1 MATIHKKILIVEDS
15 TIQAESL
22 RKLLE
27 QHGLRVLCAS
37 EGKVG
42 IELARQWS
50 PDVIILDVKL
60 PDMDGFEVCRRLKNN
75 SQTNDIP
82 IVMLTVYSELSNL
95 RMGIYLGAV
104 DFIPKDDFANVVLLE
119 TLRQLQVLEETKGFS
134 WPRRASDTTELEE
147 PDAGV

>member
-1 MATIHKKILIVEDS
+1 MAPIHKKILIVEDS

-27 QHGLRVLCAS
+27 QQGLRVLCAP

-50 PDVIILDVKL
+50 PDVVILDVKL
-60 PDMDGFEVCRRLKNN
+60 PDMDGFEVCRRLKDDP
-75 SQTNDIP
+75 QTNNIP

-119 TLRQLQVLEETKGFS
+119 TLRQLQILEESHGFS
-134 WPRRASDTTELEE
+134 WTKSAARATELEK
-147 PDAGV
+147 PDADL

>member
-134 WPRRASDTTELEE
+134 WPRRSSDTTELEE

>member
-27 QHGLRVLCAS
+27 QQGLRVLCAS

-50 PDVIILDVKL
+50 PDVVILDVKL
-60 PDMDGFEVCRRLKNN
+60 PDMDGFEVCRRLKDDPR
-75 SQTNDIP
+75 TNDIP

-119 TLRQLQVLEETKGFS
+119 TLRQLQILEEAMGFS
-134 WPRRASDTTELEE
+134 WPKSVARATELEN
-147 PDAGV
+147 PDTET

>member
-1 MATIHKKILIVEDS
+1 MTTIHKKILIVEDS

-27 QHGLRVLCAS
+27 QQGLRVLCAP

-60 PDMDGFEVCRRLKNN
+60 PDMDGFEVCRRLKDNP
-75 SQTNDIP
+75 QTNNIP

-119 TLRQLQVLEETKGFS
+119 TLRQLEVLEESKGLS
-134 WPRRASDTTELEE
+134 WPRSLEE
-147 PDAGV
+147 PSAENI